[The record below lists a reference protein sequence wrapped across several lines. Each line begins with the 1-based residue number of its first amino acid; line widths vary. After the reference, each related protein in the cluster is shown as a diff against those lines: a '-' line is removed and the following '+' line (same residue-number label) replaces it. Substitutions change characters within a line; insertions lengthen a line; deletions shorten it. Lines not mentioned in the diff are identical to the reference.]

1 MLSSKTT
8 DIYDYSK
15 QNTVVGSNVSAGEI
29 AIASKKD
36 TNITGSNVVAD
47 NEVSIKTGG
56 NLKIGSAEQTS
67 ESEYRKSVKKSG
79 LLSGGG
85 LGFTIGKE
93 KRKDQYANQNTE
105 QVGST
110 VGSLKGRVGLEAQ
123 KDANIK
129 GSSIIAGKDINITGE
144 NVSIENSNSVYNAQ

>member
-15 QNTVVGSNVSAGEI
+15 QNTVVSSSVSAGEI
-29 AIASKKD
+29 AISSKKD

-47 NEVSIKTGG
+47 NDVSVKTGG
-56 NLKIGSAEQTS
+56 NLNIGSAEQTS
-67 ESEYRKSVKKSG
+67 EYIKSVKKSG
-79 LLSGGG
+79 VFAGGG

-93 KRKDQYANQNTE
+93 KQKDQYANQNTE

-110 VGSLKGRVGLEAQ
+110 VGSV
-123 KDANIK
+123 KDNVNLDADKAANVK
-129 GSSIIAGKDINITGE
+129 GSTVVAGKDINITGE
-144 NVSIENSNSVYNAQ
+144 NVSIENSNSVYNA